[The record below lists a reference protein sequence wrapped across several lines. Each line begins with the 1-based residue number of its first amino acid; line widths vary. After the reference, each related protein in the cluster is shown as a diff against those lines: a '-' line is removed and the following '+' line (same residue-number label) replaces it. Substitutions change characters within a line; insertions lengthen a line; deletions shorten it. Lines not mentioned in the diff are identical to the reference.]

1 MIIAKLENKDVEEL
15 TLNFKNALG
24 EVIQYDT
31 TYFKD
36 LERLETITLNGFDVN
51 NDLIE
56 KLNCLKK
63 LKIIIFNHCKFI
75 CDYKIKNDIE
85 NIIITYSN
93 IANSNIFEKQEKI
106 KTIELIGIDEID
118 INNLTEMKNL
128 VEISIY
134 NSKIKNS
141 RRIRN
146 FNNLKVLKLDGSLV
160 DEPNFSDI
168 IDNNIEFSYKEKF
181 YLEGGN

>member
-24 EVIQYDT
+24 EVIQYNT
-31 TYFKD
+31 TYFED
-36 LERLETITLNGFDVN
+36 IERLETITLNGFDVN

-56 KLNCLKK
+56 KLNCLEK

-75 CDYKIKNDIE
+75 CDDKLKNDIE

-93 IANSNIFEKQEKI
+93 IANSNIFEEQEKI
-106 KTIELIGIDEID
+106 KTIELIGIDEVD

-128 VEISIY
+128 EEISIY

-141 RRIRN
+141 KKISD
-146 FNNLKVLKLDGSLV
+146 FANLKVLRLDGSLV
-160 DEPNFSDI
+160 DEPNFRDL
-168 IDNNIEFSYKEKF
+168 IDNNIEFSYNEKF
-181 YLEGGN
+181 YLEG